1 MNVINE
7 IDSFITL
14 KNAIAYNNLTDK
26 LLFIGE
32 SLDLSPTGNK
42 VLLVEDQLIKLL
54 QDNGIEIK

>member
-1 MNVINE
+1 MNIVNE
-7 IDSFITL
+7 IDSFLTL

>member
-42 VLLVEDQLIKLL
+42 VLLVEDKLIKLL